1 MEQSGG
7 NNKNCPYVETVGGAE
22 GNFFHGFH
30 GGALIGKGGY
40 GCVFYPGINSNGS
53 VKKNKKTVSKLVV
66 QDKSS
71 EKEIYTGKKIN
82 KLLKKFNVIKS
93 IFLPIVSYS
102 NIKVSTIKDK
112 DIDKC
117 TVVERKKFSK
127 FVLLNM
133 PYIEGVE
140 FMDYIKQEINRSSKV
155 INIFFQ
161 SYLFL
166 LKSLHFLIQSKT
178 VHFDLKGNNILY
190 NKLEN
195 LPTIIDF
202 GLSLNMELILDRDGI
217 LKTSLL
223 ELQNIFVTF
232 GPDYFIWP
240 LEVHY
245 LCYLL
250 YINMY
255 PNDENLMEIVYAY
268 VENHIPLRRNY
279 SADFLD
285 KYKDLCYKQLL
296 SYNSIELMD
305 RIKLIINYWKT
316 WDNYS
321 LSCMYLLIM
330 SYINLDGNASN
341 DFMIFNSKILIMNIH
356 PNPKKRLSIIET
368 INKFKELLL
377 NEKYNNVDNF
387 ENMKNKLANNK
398 GKVIIEINKDSK
410 IIKNSKHKIKKM
422 MKI

>member
-1 MEQSGG
+1 
-7 NNKNCPYVETVGGAE
+7 
-22 GNFFHGFH
+22 
-30 GGALIGKGGY
+30 
-40 GCVFYPGINSNGS
+40 
-53 VKKNKKTVSKLVV
+53 
-66 QDKSS
+66 
-71 EKEIYTGKKIN
+71 
-82 KLLKKFNVIKS
+82 
-93 IFLPIVSYS
+93 
-102 NIKVSTIKDK
+102 
-112 DIDKC
+112 
-117 TVVERKKFSK
+117 
-127 FVLLNM
+127 
-133 PYIEGVE
+133 
-140 FMDYIKQEINRSSKV
+140 
-155 INIFFQ
+155 
-161 SYLFL
+161 
-166 LKSLHFLIQSKT
+166 
-178 VHFDLKGNNILY
+178 
-190 NKLEN
+190 
-195 LPTIIDF
+195 
-202 GLSLNMELILDRDGI
+202 
-217 LKTSLL
+217 
-223 ELQNIFVTF
+223 
-232 GPDYFIWP
+232 
-240 LEVHY
+240 
-245 LCYLL
+245 
-250 YINMY
+250 MY